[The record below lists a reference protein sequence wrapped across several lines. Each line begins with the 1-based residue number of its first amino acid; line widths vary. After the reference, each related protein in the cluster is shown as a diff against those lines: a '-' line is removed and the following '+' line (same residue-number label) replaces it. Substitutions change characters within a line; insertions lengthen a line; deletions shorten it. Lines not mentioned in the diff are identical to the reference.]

1 MSGDL
6 DPDALA
12 ELEQEQAFLLTS
24 LEDLDAELAAGDLDH
39 EDHAQ
44 LDDDYTRRLAEVTRA
59 IEERRQA
66 FADADTRLNGR
77 QRFLTI
83 VGVLILAV
91 VAGVLLARASGFRSP
106 TDSVTGDIRQ
116 SSTGLLAEA
125 DTLTREGRWPE
136 AVVIYD
142 EVLDVSPANT
152 EALTYRGWLTA
163 QLGDPDAGLEDIDEA
178 IAIDPA
184 YPDARV
190 FRAILLDGR
199 QRFDE
204 AAEELAVLDGLDAP
218 DEILDL
224 VDGFGLRASVVGG
237 QIVERFGAQG
247 TVIDLGEIDAPVD
260 DVVAAAVVLLDLD
273 PELSLRVFT
282 AVLEVDPDN
291 FTSLVASGNLQT
303 NPAIVAADPEVAALG
318 LEKLD
323 RALEL
328 QPEANQVRLSRA
340 SARAS
345 LGDVDGAASDLALV
359 DVTALPPELTGVYDA
374 LIAEFG

>member
-1 MSGDL
+1 MTGDL

-12 ELEQEQAFLLTS
+12 QLEQEQGFLLTS
-24 LEDLDAELAAGDLDH
+24 LDDLDAELAAGDLDRG
-39 EDHAQ
+39 DHAQ
-44 LDDDYTRRLAEVTRA
+44 LTDDYTRRLAEVTRA
-59 IEERRQA
+59 IGERRQA
-66 FADADTRLNGR
+66 FAENDSRLSSR
-77 QRFLTI
+77 QRMLTVIGVVI
-83 VGVLILAV
+83 VAVL
-91 VAGVLLARASGFRSP
+91 AGLLLARASGFRSP
-106 TDSVTGDIRQ
+106 ADSVTGDIRQ

-136 AVVIYD
+136 AVTVYD
-142 EVLDVSPANT
+142 EVLEVSPANT

-163 QLGDPDAGLEDIDEA
+163 QLGDAQAGLEAIDEA
-178 IAIDPA
+178 IAVDPS

-190 FRAILLDGR
+190 FRAILLDGQ

-204 AAEELAVLDGLDAP
+204 AARELTVLDGLDAP

-224 VDGFGLRASVVGG
+224 VDAFGLRASVVGG
-237 QIVERFGAQG
+237 QIVGRFGTQG
-247 TVIDLGEIDAPVD
+247 TVVDLDEIDAPVD

-328 QPEANQVRLSRA
+328 QPEAHQVRLSRA

-345 LGDVDGAASDLALV
+345 LGDGDGAASDLALV
-359 DVTALPPELTGVYDA
+359 DVTALPPELTGLYDA